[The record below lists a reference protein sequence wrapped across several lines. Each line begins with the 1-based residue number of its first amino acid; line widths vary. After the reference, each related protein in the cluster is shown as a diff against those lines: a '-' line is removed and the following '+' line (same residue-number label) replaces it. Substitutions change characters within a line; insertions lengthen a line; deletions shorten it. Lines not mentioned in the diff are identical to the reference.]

1 MIYKFLDIS
10 NKEEENFELLNEEGV
25 ISIVDII
32 LSLTPNYKIT
42 WTSKGRNIDKK
53 TINIRDHF

>member
-1 MIYKFLDIS
+1 VIYKFLDIS

-42 WTSKGRNIDKK
+42 WTSKGRNID
-53 TINIRDHF
+53 